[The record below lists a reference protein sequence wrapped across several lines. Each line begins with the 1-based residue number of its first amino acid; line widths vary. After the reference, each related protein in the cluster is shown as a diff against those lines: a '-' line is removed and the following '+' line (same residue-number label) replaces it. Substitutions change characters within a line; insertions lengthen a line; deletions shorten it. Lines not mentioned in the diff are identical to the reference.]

1 MHNACK
7 VMVITKRVRIGSLE
21 ERFMCMSHISFRA
34 ERVEFGYDYFADQE
48 TETQTSGRV

>member
-1 MHNACK
+1 
-7 VMVITKRVRIGSLE
+7 MVITKRVRIGSLE